1 MVLTVRSRPTRSA
14 ADTVQLSG
22 NLWVSSNHFKK
33 SQGNLSFPTLPSSGA
48 GGAFCSLK
56 EHAAGVG
63 MGNALMSVVA
73 FFPSKS
79 CQKLVLGG
87 DIEEM
92 PPDKML
98 DLSGRHLRRFPVQ
111 ACAFTQLLK
120 LYLSNNNLSSLPAEL
135 QLLGRLQIL
144 ALDFNRFRE
153 LPAAVCRLRQLSI
166 LYLGNNSLC
175 DLPAE
180 LGALADLKTL
190 WIECNCFER
199 VPQVVAEL
207 RQLRVLHAGCNQL
220 GELPRELRRLRQL
233 QSIWLPGNQLGDF
246 PPVLLEMESLEVIDL
261 DRNKIRCFPSLA
273 HMKNLKLV
281 MYDHNP
287 CKNAP
292 RVAQEV
298 RRVGRWADYRP
309 EDHIKS
315 PAEAAP
321 EQVGESRDVEAAEKA
336 GQNQEFA

>member
-1 MVLTVRSRPTRSA
+1 MSYLDLRFGGIDSFLTDVIEMQTEVGARSR
-14 ADTVQLSG
+14 
-22 NLWVSSNHFKK
+22 
-33 SQGNLSFPTLPSSGA
+33 
-48 GGAFCSLK
+48 GAFCSLK
-56 EHAAGVG
+56 DHAAGVG

-79 CQKLVLGG
+79 CQKFLLGG

-98 DLSGRHLRRFPVQ
+98 DLSGKHLRKFPVQ
-111 ACAFTQLLK
+111 VCAFTQLLK

-135 QLLGRLQIL
+135 QLLGCLQIL

-180 LGALADLKTL
+180 LSSLTDLKTL
-190 WIECNCFER
+190 WIECNCFES
-199 VPQVVAEL
+199 VPQVIAEL

-220 GELPRELRRLRQL
+220 GELPREMRRLQQL
-233 QSIWLPGNQLGDF
+233 QSIWLPGNQLSDF
-246 PPVLLEMESLEVIDL
+246 PPVLLEMESLEVIDV

-292 RVAQEV
+292 RVAEEV

-315 PAEAAP
+315 AAEILP
-321 EQVGESRDVEAAEKA
+321 EQDGRVRGNENMGNGAQSYQPQWSKSKDVD
-336 GQNQEFA
+336 Q